1 MQSVRNIKTIYILPR
16 EDYVEKAL
24 LKTWLYESTNP
35 FPSKVKAIDASSII
49 KLVIQHNEEAIIREQ
64 NTGRLL
70 MVILRDRI
78 GADALEHF
86 NITINDMF
94 NYRRPV
100 ARQETESLNQGHL
113 TAAGYLAT
121 RQCGIF
127 THVLNLK
134 NKFRG
139 SNLQYEHETKVVAAN
154 ALLFNY
160 AMGLFP
166 VEVTS
171 NINQVIENYQLPRLD
186 GYNYGAV
193 EKDFTVSYMGKNIQL
208 SFPLGLCQAYASLNY
223 AKYNHVDY
231 NILDFAFACI
241 IKRGIKNNNNPSII
255 EEGNFEG
262 GNFFLSKWG
271 IKIEMATNTFW
282 CWPERDEH
290 GTTAFPSYGYQAGW
304 SQNLSQKTVTAI
316 TKWREG
322 TENPA
327 HVEYRQNQIDNDF
340 YAATALKISIKKDED
355 KNEDKDEDE
364 DEEEELEKEEIGEF
378 MQLRFNQ
385 RKWI

>member
-1 MQSVRNIKTIYILPR
+1 MQTVRNIKTIYILLQ
-16 EDYVEKAL
+16 EDYIEKAL

-35 FPSKVKAIDASSII
+35 FPSKIKAIDASSITR
-49 KLVIQHNEEAIIREQ
+49 LVIQQNEEAIIRDQ
-64 NTGRLL
+64 NTNRLL
-70 MVILRDRI
+70 MVILRNRI
-78 GADALEHF
+78 GPDALEHF
-86 NITINDMF
+86 NTTITSMF
-94 NYRRPV
+94 DYRRPV

-134 NKFRG
+134 NKFRE
-139 SNLQYEHETKVVAAN
+139 SSLQYDHEARVVAAN

-186 GYNYGAV
+186 GYNYGTV
-193 EKDFTVSYMGKNIQL
+193 DKGFTVSYMGKNIQL
-208 SFPLGLCQAYASLNY
+208 PFPLGLCQAYASLNY
-223 AKYNHVDY
+223 AKYNHIDY

-241 IKRGIKNNNNPSII
+241 TKRGIKNNNNNQSII

-282 CWPERDEH
+282 CWPEKDEH
-290 GTTAFPSYGYQAGW
+290 GTTALPSYGYQAGW

-316 TKWREG
+316 TRWRKG

-327 HVEYRQNQIDNDF
+327 HIKYRQNQIDDDS
-340 YAATALKISIKKDED
+340 YAATALKNSIKKDE
-355 KNEDKDEDE
+355 NEDEDE
-364 DEEEELEKEEIGEF
+364 DEEEELENEEIGEF